1 MPSGA
6 PRVSLLIFAGGRGS
20 RLGGVRKATLRVGGQ
35 TLLERVFAALG
46 PLADECLALV
56 HDDDEWPSI
65 EGLTLVADPE
75 PYAGPLVALAHGLR
89 AASGAVCLLVASDMP
104 FVSRDAFAYLLRLQL
119 AEDRQAVV
127 PFVDG
132 HIESMHAVV
141 QRDVLLEAISRAQAI
156 GEHRLFK
163 VLESLDAR
171 LVTAAELQTVDPGLR
186 TLFNVN
192 TPADLAQAERSVLSA
207 Q

>member
-1 MPSGA
+1 MPSDA
-6 PRVSLLIFAGGRGS
+6 ARVSLLIFAGGRGA
-20 RLGGVRKATLRVGGQ
+20 RLGGVRKAALRVGGQ
-35 TLLERVFAALG
+35 TILQRVLTALG

-56 HDDDEWPSI
+56 HADDWSTID
-65 EGLTLVADPE
+65 GLVFIVDPE

-89 AASGAVCLLVASDMP
+89 AASGGVCLLVASDMP
-104 FVSRDAFAYLLRLQL
+104 FVSREAFAYLLRLQQ

-132 HIESMHAVV
+132 YIESMHSVV
-141 QRDVLLEAISRAQAI
+141 QRDVLLDAISRAQAL

-171 LVTAAELQTVDPGLR
+171 LVTAEELRTVDPQLR

-192 TPADLAQAERSVLSA
+192 TPEDLEQAERSGASA
-207 Q
+207 

>member
-1 MPSGA
+1 M
-6 PRVSLLIFAGGRGS
+6 LIFAGGRGS

-35 TLLERVFAALG
+35 TLLERVLAALG
-46 PLADECLALV
+46 PLADESLALV
-56 HDDDEWPSI
+56 HDDEWPSI
-65 EGLTLVADPE
+65 DGLTFIADPE

-89 AASGAVCLLVASDMP
+89 AARGAVCLLVAGDMP
-104 FVSRDAFAYLLRLQL
+104 FVSRDAFAYLVRLQQ

-141 QRDVLLEAISRAQAI
+141 QRDVMLDAISRAQAL

-171 LVTAAELQTVDPGLR
+171 LVTAEELQTLDPGLR
-186 TLFNVN
+186 TLVNVN
-192 TPADLAQAERSVLSA
+192 TPEDLAQAERSVTSS
-207 Q
+207 

>member
-1 MPSGA
+1 MDSGA
-6 PRVSLLIFAGGRGS
+6 TRVSLLIFAGGRGS

-35 TLLERVFAALG
+35 TILERVLAALG
-46 PLADECLALV
+46 PLADESLALV
-56 HDDDEWPSI
+56 HDDDWPAI
-65 EGLTLVADPE
+65 DGLRFIVDPK

-89 AASGAVCLLVASDMP
+89 AASGGVCLLVASDMP
-104 FVSRDAFAYLLRLQL
+104 FVSREAFAFLLRLQQTD
-119 AEDRQAVV
+119 DRQAVA

-132 HIESMHAVV
+132 YVESMHAVV
-141 QRDVLLEAISRAQAI
+141 QRDVLLEAINRAQAI

-171 LVTAAELQTVDPGLR
+171 LVTTEELQTVDPELR

-192 TPADLAQAERSVLSA
+192 TPEDLEHAEQSITPA
-207 Q
+207 